1 MKPKQ
6 RKLIGQILKK
16 IPVLTGLSPSQ
27 TQAVLNICQTRFY
40 EPGEIV
46 CACGAISEDMHILIS
61 GTMSVIG
68 SDGTVIAM
76 LNPLMVVGEMGL
88 IRHQKRSAQV
98 EAITPSNT
106 IAIARL
112 PFEQLLANDHK
123 LKMLFYGNVV
133 DSLSTK
139 IVNDNLRALDRID
152 NQTAAQLTI
161 HKLQK
166 QLDYALSVIDD
177 CDGLSR
183 TEVERQF
190 DEKMING
197 VVILFVDDETSIQSS
212 VDRLLRKQSCNLL
225 FAETGGDALKLIEQ
239 YKVDLVIT
247 DIQMAP
253 MDGCALADEIGE
265 RYPDL
270 PVIAVSD
277 TVNPEETEGHNF
289 SGFIDKPIGIA
300 DFRLLVETM
309 LTQDL

>member
-6 RKLIGQILKK
+6 RKLVRQIFKK
-16 IPVLTGLSPSQ
+16 IPVLKGLSPSQ

-106 IAIARL
+106 IAIARRPL
-112 PFEQLLANDHK
+112 EQLLANDHK

-139 IVNDNLRALDRID
+139 IVNDNLRALDRVD
-152 NQTAAQLTI
+152 NHTAAQLTI

-197 VVILFVDDETSIQSS
+197 VVILFVDDETSIHSS

-225 FAETGGDALKLIEQ
+225 FAETGGDALELIEQ
-239 YKVDLVIT
+239 YKV
-247 DIQMAP
+247 A
-253 MDGCALADEIGE
+253 
-265 RYPDL
+265 
-270 PVIAVSD
+270 
-277 TVNPEETEGHNF
+277 
-289 SGFIDKPIGIA
+289 
-300 DFRLLVETM
+300 
-309 LTQDL
+309 

>member
-16 IPVLTGLSPSQ
+16 IPVLKGLSPSQ
-27 TQAVLNICQTRFY
+27 AKAVLNICQTRFY

-139 IVNDNLRALDRID
+139 IVNDNLRALDRVD
-152 NQTAAQLTI
+152 NHTAAQLTI

-197 VVILFVDDETSIQSS
+197 VVILFVDDETSIHSS

-225 FAETGGDALKLIEQ
+225 FAETGGDALELIEQ

-270 PVIAVSD
+270 PVVALSD

-289 SGFIDKPIGIA
+289 RGFIDKPIGIA
-300 DFRLLVETM
+300 DFRLLVETT

>member
-1 MKPKQ
+1 MKPQQ
-6 RKLIGQILKK
+6 RKLIGQIFKK
-16 IPVLTGLSPSQ
+16 IPVLKGLAPSQ
-27 TQAVLNICQTRFY
+27 TQAVLNICETRFY
-40 EPGEIV
+40 EPGDIV
-46 CACGAISEDMHILIS
+46 CARGAMSEDMHILIS
-61 GTMSVIG
+61 GTMSVTG
-68 SDGTVIAM
+68 SDGTVIAV
-76 LNPLMVVGEMGL
+76 LNPVMVVGEMGL
-88 IRHQKRSAQV
+88 IRRQERSAQV

-106 IAIARL
+106 ITIARL
-112 PFEQLLANDHK
+112 PFEQLLATDPK
-123 LKMLFYGNVV
+123 LKTLFYGNIV

-139 IVNDNLRALDRID
+139 IVNDNLRALDHVD
-152 NQTAAQLTI
+152 SHTAAQLTM

-190 DEKMING
+190 DEKMINE
-197 VVILFVDDETSIQSS
+197 VVILFVDDETSIHSS

-225 FAETGGDALKLIEQ
+225 FAETGRDALELIEQ

-247 DIQMAP
+247 EIRMAP
-253 MDGCALADEIGE
+253 MDGCALAKEIGE

-270 PVIAVSD
+270 PVVALSAM
-277 TVNPEETEGHNF
+277 VNAEETEGHNF

-300 DFRLLVETM
+300 DFRLLVETT

>member
-1 MKPKQ
+1 MKPQQ
-6 RKLIGQILKK
+6 RKLIGQIFKK
-16 IPVLTGLSPSQ
+16 IPVLKGLAPSQ
-27 TQAVLNICQTRFY
+27 TQAVLNICETRFY
-40 EPGEIV
+40 EPGDIV
-46 CACGAISEDMHILIS
+46 CARGAMSEDMHILIS
-61 GTMSVIG
+61 GTMSVTG
-68 SDGTVIAM
+68 SDGTVIAV
-76 LNPLMVVGEMGL
+76 LNPVMAVGEMGL
-88 IRHQKRSAQV
+88 IRRQERSAQV

-106 IAIARL
+106 ITIARL
-112 PFEQLLANDHK
+112 PFEQLLAKDPK
-123 LKMLFYGNVV
+123 LKTLFYGNVV

-139 IVNDNLRALDRID
+139 IVNDNLRALDHVD
-152 NQTAAQLTI
+152 SHTAAQLTI

-190 DEKMING
+190 DEKMINE
-197 VVILFVDDETSIQSS
+197 VVILFVDDETSIHSS

-225 FAETGGDALKLIEQ
+225 FAETGGDALELIEQ

-247 DIQMAP
+247 DIRMAP
-253 MDGCALADEIGE
+253 MDGCALAEEIGE

-270 PVIAVSD
+270 PVIALSAMVSA
-277 TVNPEETEGHNF
+277 EETEGHNF

-300 DFRLLVETM
+300 DFRLLVETT

>member
-1 MKPKQ
+1 MKQKQ

-16 IPVLTGLSPSQ
+16 IPVLKGLSPSQ
-27 TQAVLNICQTRFY
+27 AQAVLNICQTRFY

-139 IVNDNLRALDRID
+139 IVNDNLRALDRVD
-152 NQTAAQLTI
+152 NHTAAQLTI

-197 VVILFVDDETSIQSS
+197 VVILFVDDETSIHSS
-212 VDRLLRKQSCNLL
+212 VDRLLRYQSCNLHI
-225 FAETGGDALKLIEQ
+225 AETGGDALELIEQ

-270 PVIAVSD
+270 PVVALSD
-277 TVNPEETEGHNF
+277 TVDPEKTEGHNF

-300 DFRLLVETM
+300 DFRLLVETT

>member
-98 EAITPSNT
+98 EAVTPSNT

-190 DEKMING
+190 DEKMINE
-197 VVILFVDDETSIQSS
+197 VVILFVDNETSIHSS

-225 FAETGGDALKLIEQ
+225 FAETGGDALELIEQ

-270 PVIAVSD
+270 PVVALSD
-277 TVNPEETEGHNF
+277 TMNPEETEGHNF
-289 SGFIDKPIGIA
+289 SGFIDKPIGVA